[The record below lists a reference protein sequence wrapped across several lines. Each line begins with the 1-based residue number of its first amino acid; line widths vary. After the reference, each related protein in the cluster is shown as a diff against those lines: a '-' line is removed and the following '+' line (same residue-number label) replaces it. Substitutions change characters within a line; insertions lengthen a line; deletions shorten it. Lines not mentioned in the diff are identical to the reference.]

1 MSRTSIEEITAEQRA
16 EVETLLRRRDLSA
29 RQRERLEMVKA
40 WALGQDLAAIARWS
54 GRTGRTVAR
63 WLRRFA
69 QGGPAAVADAP
80 RTGRPPRADAAYRQ
94 ALETAV
100 ETPPRDLGL
109 PFDVWTSARLSA
121 YLAQTRGVRIAP
133 GWLRVLL
140 AQQDFACGRPKHTLG
155 HLQDPA
161 EVAACQA
168 DLAAAE
174 KKGGRGARALRAA
187 LSGRDAPGDESVPL

>member
-69 QGGPAAVADAP
+69 QGGQHGDDEQEDQS
-80 RTGRPPRADAAYRQ
+80 T
-94 ALETAV
+94 
-100 ETPPRDLGL
+100 TPP
-109 PFDVWTSARLSA
+109 
-121 YLAQTRGVRIAP
+121 
-133 GWLRVLL
+133 
-140 AQQDFACGRPKHTLG
+140 
-155 HLQDPA
+155 
-161 EVAACQA
+161 
-168 DLAAAE
+168 
-174 KKGGRGARALRAA
+174 
-187 LSGRDAPGDESVPL
+187 

>member
-1 MSRTSIEEITAEQRA
+1 MSRTSIAEITVEQRA
-16 EVETLLRRRDLSA
+16 EVETLLRRRDLSP

-40 WALGQDLAAIARWS
+40 WALGQDLPAITRWS

-69 QGGPAAVADAP
+69 EGGAAALADAP
-80 RTGRPPRADAAYRQ
+80 RTGRPARADVAYRQ
-94 ALETAV
+94 ALERAV
-100 ETPPRDLGL
+100 ETLPRDLGL

-121 YLAQTRGVRIAP
+121 YLAETRGVRIVP

-140 AQQDFACGRPKHTLG
+140 ARHDFACGRPKHTLG

-161 EVAACQA
+161 EVTACQA
-168 DLAAAE
+168 ELAAAE
-174 KKGGRGARALRAA
+174 KKGSGGARALRDA
-187 LSGRDAPGDESVPL
+187 LPG

>member
-80 RTGRPPRADAAYRQ
+80 RTGRLQR
-94 ALETAV
+94 
-100 ETPPRDLGL
+100 L
-109 PFDVWTSARLSA
+109 PMRRIGRRWRRPWRPLHGIWGSRLM
-121 YLAQTRGVRIAP
+121 
-133 GWLRVLL
+133 
-140 AQQDFACGRPKHTLG
+140 
-155 HLQDPA
+155 
-161 EVAACQA
+161 
-168 DLAAAE
+168 
-174 KKGGRGARALRAA
+174 
-187 LSGRDAPGDESVPL
+187 SG

>member
-69 QGGPAAVADAP
+69 QGGPAAVADGP
-80 RTGRPPRADAAYRQ
+80 RAGPPPPARAAGRAGAGAGAGGPPRG
-94 ALETAV
+94 
-100 ETPPRDLGL
+100 LGG
-109 PFDVWTSARLSA
+109 PVGVWGPARLS
-121 YLAQTRGVRIAP
+121 
-133 GWLRVLL
+133 
-140 AQQDFACGRPKHTLG
+140 G
-155 HLQDPA
+155 H
-161 EVAACQA
+161 
-168 DLAAAE
+168 
-174 KKGGRGARALRAA
+174 
-187 LSGRDAPGDESVPL
+187 